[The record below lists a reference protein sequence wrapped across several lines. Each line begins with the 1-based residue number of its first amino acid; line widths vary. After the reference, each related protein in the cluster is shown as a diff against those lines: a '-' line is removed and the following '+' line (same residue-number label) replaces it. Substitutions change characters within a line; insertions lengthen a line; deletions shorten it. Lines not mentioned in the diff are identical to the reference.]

1 MCLSTYQCFQKNNI
15 LYSKR
20 FDFPLSTSGQHVVL
34 NLVDDAI
41 TSFVID
47 HYNLENYIDLPS
59 LILLEKM
66 RIHRVNGK
74 IRITV
79 LFIIVETFQSISIDL
94 IKTEFD
100 TGERNF
106 INKRLNEWVENIK
119 KILGNKHCP
128 VHSFSSTNRKLPVVV
143 TNDAKTDT
151 KSFFQISCTWLQF
164 KIDLDDRHQ
173 YQFFNKRVNNLKSK
187 LFFQITRCLPDG
199 SILGPLLFAIYTN
212 NFFRAPEKLC
222 LRTTETYR
230 SRTQIQIFFLS

>member
-106 INKRLNEWVENIK
+106 INKRLNEWLENIK
-119 KILGNKHCP
+119 KI
-128 VHSFSSTNRKLPVVV
+128 
-143 TNDAKTDT
+143 
-151 KSFFQISCTWLQF
+151 
-164 KIDLDDRHQ
+164 
-173 YQFFNKRVNNLKSK
+173 
-187 LFFQITRCLPDG
+187 
-199 SILGPLLFAIYTN
+199 
-212 NFFRAPEKLC
+212 
-222 LRTTETYR
+222 
-230 SRTQIQIFFLS
+230 